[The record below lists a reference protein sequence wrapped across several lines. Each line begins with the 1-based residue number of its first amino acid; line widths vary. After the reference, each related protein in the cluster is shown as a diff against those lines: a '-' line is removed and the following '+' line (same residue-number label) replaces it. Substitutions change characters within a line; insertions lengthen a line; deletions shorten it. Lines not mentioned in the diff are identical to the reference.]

1 MSIEKVFKRNKNSLT
16 KYSKWNKMYSKETES
31 EVITRHII
39 LANKKEMGYC
49 KSNSPVIELR
59 SAIKQ
64 KKVCIRKLLL
74 TVL

>member
-1 MSIEKVFKRNKNSLT
+1 
-16 KYSKWNKMYSKETES
+16 MYLKETES

>member
-1 MSIEKVFKRNKNSLT
+1 
-16 KYSKWNKMYSKETES
+16 MYSKETES

-64 KKVCIRKLLL
+64 KRYV
-74 TVL
+74 